1 MKISQDAW
9 KSYID
14 QLSKINKKAAEKV
27 AAYYRSHPN
36 VDIDEL
42 ISYAYSVAN
51 YYGEAAGELACEMY
65 DEVASVA
72 PRVIPAA
79 ESAAT
84 ATYGEI
90 AQAIQGAM
98 LRTNDPDAIG
108 AVVGTKVKTVGLDS
122 LINNSLRDGAEFA
135 WIPSG
140 DTCAFCIML
149 ASNGWQRASKKAL
162 KHGHA
167 SHVHNNCDCTYA
179 IRFDHDTEV
188 EGYDPDYY
196 KSIYDNADGNN
207 WKDKVNS
214 MRRNQYA
221 VNRDRINAQKRA
233 AYVKRKNSSPL
244 SERERLLR
252 EYDNT
257 VSEKVLDAPGFIEK
271 FKGITGI
278 EDVDEAIYESA
289 VEMLLHRNGTNF
301 EDLYLIDAKTGDIIH
316 KLTTCNLANEIKYD
330 VETLEAIRKAKRE
343 HRVILAIHN
352 HPGGLP
358 PSLDDGVSMLRHGYV
373 QGIAVGHNL
382 EVYVYTGANGLYTSK
397 ECMAVHSGINKVLS
411 LTVDFN
417 EDFWYNKLREFGMNI
432 RRL

>member
-27 AAYYRSHPN
+27 ADYFRAHP
-36 VDIDEL
+36 DIDIEDL
-42 ISYAYSVAN
+42 ISYAYNVAN

-65 DEVASVA
+65 DEVASVV

-84 ATYGEI
+84 ATYGEV

-108 AVVGTKVKTVGLDS
+108 AVVGNKVKTVGLDS

-162 KHGHA
+162 KNGHA

-188 EGYDPDYY
+188 EGYEPDYY
-196 KSIYDNADGNN
+196 KRLYDEAEGDN
-207 WKDKVNS
+207 WKQKVNA
-214 MRRNQYA
+214 MRRNHYA
-221 VNRDRINAQKRA
+221 ANRDRINAQKRA
-233 AYVKRKNSSPL
+233 AYNRLKSLNSNEMSGIITNKKIATPI
-244 SERERLLR
+244 SSRR
-252 EYDNT
+252 NPT
-257 VSEKVLDAPGFIEK
+257 GNPSWIA
-271 FKGITGI
+271 ITGGSI
-278 EDVDEAIYESA
+278 NSRQQRILDKLKTYDARAVFNKRDVNMRDLAALTAHEG
-289 VEMLLHRNGTNF
+289 VEFAMFTKGNQR
-301 EDLYLIDAKTGDIIH
+301 LIIRGEGNSVNIDGKAAK
-316 KLTTCNLANEIKYD
+316 NLAKQGYKWSGH
-330 VETLEAIRKAKRE
+330 T
-343 HRVILAIHN
+343 
-352 HPGGLP
+352 HPGNRPDVLI
-358 PSLDDGVSMLRHGYV
+358 PSPGDRY
-373 QGIAVGHNL
+373 
-382 EVYVYTGANGLYTSK
+382 
-397 ECMAVHSGINKVLS
+397 VLS
-411 LTVDFN
+411 SMGQKYSVIYSSTGRKYVFAV
-417 EDFWYNKLREFGMNI
+417 NI
-432 RRL
+432 ENDVGRKD

>member
-14 QLSKINKKAAEKV
+14 QLGKINNKAAEKV
-27 AAYYRSHPN
+27 AEFYRAHPN
-36 VDIDEL
+36 VDMEEL
-42 ISYAYSVAN
+42 ISYAYSVAD

-65 DEVASVA
+65 DAVASTA
-72 PRVIPAA
+72 PRVIPSA

-108 AVVGTKVKTVGLDS
+108 SVVGTKVKTVGLDS

-149 ASNGWQRASKKAL
+149 ASNGWQRASRKAL

-196 KSIYDNADGNN
+196 KRLYDEADGDN
-207 WKDKVNS
+207 WKQKVNAI
-214 MRRNQYA
+214 RRAHYE
-221 VNRDRINAQKRA
+221 VHKSEIRAQKRDNYAIRQSGGRTTGGHHYSIDWDATERDKKAIELYEKIIRENDIRIIA
-233 AYVKRKNSSPL
+233 ANTGF
-244 SERERLLR
+244 SEKEILQIRRHVFFNKHKLYDRYDRFYPDYDMAVAWERLKKGKALPRDYTLLR
-252 EYDNT
+252 HELLESQMEMKYNLT
-257 VSEKVLDAPGFIEK
+257 AA
-271 FKGITGI
+271 
-278 EDVDEAIYESA
+278 EAHSI
-289 VEMLLHRNGTNF
+289 
-301 EDLYLIDAKTGDIIH
+301 AK
-316 KLTTCNLANEIKYD
+316 AKYD
-330 VETLEAIRKAKRE
+330 WEQQLLKET
-343 HRVILAIHN
+343 
-352 HPGGLP
+352 GGKGEP
-358 PSLDDGVSMLRHGYV
+358 
-373 QGIAVGHNL
+373 
-382 EVYVYTGANGLYTSK
+382 
-397 ECMAVHSGINKVLS
+397 
-411 LTVDFN
+411 
-417 EDFWYNKLREFGMNI
+417 
-432 RRL
+432 

>member
-14 QLSKINKKAAEKV
+14 QLSKINNKAAEKV
-27 AAYYRSHPN
+27 AEFYRAHPN
-36 VDIDEL
+36 VEMEEL

-65 DEVASVA
+65 DAVASTA
-72 PRVIPAA
+72 PRVIPSA

-90 AQAIQGAM
+90 AQAIQGSM

-108 AVVGTKVKTVGLDS
+108 SVVGRKVKTVGLDS

-140 DTCAFCIML
+140 DTCPFCMML

-196 KSIYDNADGNN
+196 KRMYDDAEGDS
-207 WKDKVNS
+207 WREKVNS
-214 MRRNQYA
+214 MRRNHYAENRAKIRAQQNAAHAARQNSRLPDHEGFFDTYDARGTGKQYDIIKPRNIYKDLNKSLVGQEA
-221 VNRDRINAQKRA
+221 IALVDNSGYKVRICYGVDSRDEFGIRRFGYIDHLDKEIYIFADETKTIEETAKAFIHEANHLNDYGNCRKSEVYCEIKAKMHEKRGKPLTLREIKAIIKYVNR
-233 AYVKRKNSSPL
+233 AYK
-244 SERERLLR
+244 
-252 EYDNT
+252 D
-257 VSEKVLDAPGFIEK
+257 
-271 FKGITGI
+271 
-278 EDVDEAIYESA
+278 
-289 VEMLLHRNGTNF
+289 
-301 EDLYLIDAKTGDIIH
+301 
-316 KLTTCNLANEIKYD
+316 
-330 VETLEAIRKAKRE
+330 
-343 HRVILAIHN
+343 
-352 HPGGLP
+352 
-358 PSLDDGVSMLRHGYV
+358 
-373 QGIAVGHNL
+373 
-382 EVYVYTGANGLYTSK
+382 YTWL
-397 ECMAVHSGINKVLS
+397 
-411 LTVDFN
+411 
-417 EDFWYNKLREFGMNI
+417 
-432 RRL
+432 

>member
-14 QLSKINKKAAEKV
+14 QLSKINNKAAEKV
-27 AAYYRSHPN
+27 AEFYRAHPN
-36 VDIDEL
+36 VEMEEL

-65 DEVASVA
+65 DAVASTA
-72 PRVIPAA
+72 PRVIPSA

-108 AVVGTKVKTVGLDS
+108 SVVGRKVKTVGLDS

-140 DTCAFCIML
+140 DTCPFCMML

-188 EGYDPDYY
+188 EGYDPEYY
-196 KSIYDNADGNN
+196 RDLYDNAEGDN
-207 WKDKVNS
+207 WRDKVNS
-214 MRRNQYA
+214 MRRDHYVANKEK
-221 VNRDRINAQKRA
+221 INAQKRA
-233 AYVKRKNSSPL
+233 AYATKRAIVEQDVDYNGIPKGWEKDITITDDIALSGTNPQYLNDLPIYLEGTKYDYTNNCTNSVVAYSQRLKGYNVTACSVGECGSLKKNNNLFTAWKGRSPINAKGTGYEDIINYMNKCKDGTLVAITVKRKPIGHIL
-244 SERERLLR
+244 FPGHAFVAVKRGDRIVFLDPQVGG
-252 EYDNT
+252 EYN
-257 VSEKVLDAPGFIEK
+257 INK
-271 FKGITGI
+271 FKDVIEGKTFFMRVDDLELSDRGISACKGI
-278 EDVDEAIYESA
+278 E
-289 VEMLLHRNGTNF
+289 
-301 EDLYLIDAKTGDIIH
+301 
-316 KLTTCNLANEIKYD
+316 
-330 VETLEAIRKAKRE
+330 
-343 HRVILAIHN
+343 
-352 HPGGLP
+352 
-358 PSLDDGVSMLRHGYV
+358 
-373 QGIAVGHNL
+373 
-382 EVYVYTGANGLYTSK
+382 
-397 ECMAVHSGINKVLS
+397 
-411 LTVDFN
+411 
-417 EDFWYNKLREFGMNI
+417 
-432 RRL
+432 

>member
-14 QLSKINKKAAEKV
+14 QLNRINNKAAEKV
-27 AAYYRSHPN
+27 AEFYRTHPN
-36 VDIDEL
+36 VEIEEL

-65 DEVASVA
+65 DAVASTA
-72 PRVIPAA
+72 PRVIPSA

-84 ATYGEI
+84 ATYGEV
-90 AQAIQGAM
+90 AQAIQGVM

-108 AVVGTKVKTVGLDS
+108 SVVGTKVKTVGLDS

-188 EGYDPDYY
+188 EGYDSDYY

-373 QGIAVGHNL
+373 QGIAVG
-382 EVYVYTGANGLYTSK
+382 A
-397 ECMAVHSGINKVLS
+397 
-411 LTVDFN
+411 
-417 EDFWYNKLREFGMNI
+417 
-432 RRL
+432 